1 MGSPWSLVPGPWS
14 KTTDQG
20 LWTRDLFQSRRPSR
34 AVTGQAVAGAA
45 ERPDA
50 PEDPTASFAA
60 VRDLSP
66 LSEALQGG
74 RHRRRAPPHADLPG
88 ELLKE
93 GPVPDA
99 RAARAERPGVRG
111 LVPERLLALGG
122 RKVRGDRDAVRRPVD
137 DLASRELAPRQAHAR
152 RVKAEARG
160 EPVVETLQA
169 DLVVRFLEREE
180 AHRLRLADNR
190 RNHDS
195 QTRRTG
201 GRRALRLRG
210 CGRGAEGQQG

>member
-34 AVTGQAVAGAA
+34 AVTGQAVAGPA
-45 ERPDA
+45 ERRDA
-50 PEDPTASFAA
+50 REDSTASSAA

-74 RHRRRAPPHADLPG
+74 RHRRRTPPHADLPG

-111 LVPERLLALGG
+111 LVPQGLLALGG
-122 RKVRGDRDAVRRPVD
+122 GKGRGDRNAVRRNVD
-137 DLASRELAPRQAHAR
+137 DLAPQALCPRQGQPR
-152 RVKAEARG
+152 RGKAE
-160 EPVVETLQA
+160 
-169 DLVVRFLEREE
+169 
-180 AHRLRLADNR
+180 
-190 RNHDS
+190 
-195 QTRRTG
+195 
-201 GRRALRLRG
+201 
-210 CGRGAEGQQG
+210 